1 MRFNIVVKLESKIIY
16 LEMAN
21 AKVLEMNKT
30 RLNSKTM
37 FFI

>member
-1 MRFNIVVKLESKIIY
+1 MRFNIVVKFESNIIY

-21 AKVLEMNKT
+21 AKMLEMNIT

>member
-1 MRFNIVVKLESKIIY
+1 MRFNIVVKLESNIIY

-21 AKVLEMNKT
+21 TKMLEMNIT